1 MFTTRLDAELWAD
14 EFRSEGFQAWS
25 CVYMDHE
32 PWVQVSV
39 KPVIDD
45 PRPKGIMMPVSEFAA
60 LCAGGPSSLKR
71 FSSVDLTIS
80 PEMSELDGW
89 KIYKLLELTEWVSED
104 GVFHWFECKTD
115 GGVYQVGQPG
125 ELMISS
131 PRSTLPPKVLYA
143 LI

>member
-1 MFTTRLDAELWAD
+1 MFTTRLDAELWAE
-14 EFRSEGFQAWS
+14 EFRGEGFQAWS

-45 PRPKGIMMPVSEFAA
+45 PRPKGIMMPVAEFAA
-60 LCAGGPSSLKR
+60 LCAGDPSSLRR

-80 PEMSELDGW
+80 PEMNELDGW
-89 KIYKLLELTEWVSED
+89 KIYKLLGLTEWVSED
-104 GVFHWFECKTD
+104 GVFHWFECKTE
-115 GGVYQVGQPG
+115 GGVYHVGQPG

-131 PRSTLPPKVLYA
+131 PRSTLPPKVLYT
-143 LI
+143 LT